1 MIFYRRLEFCIALF
15 LRGCFWAHTCFLYMQ
30 MIFANHYKKAVLT
43 FMLMIRVFFYQNKCI
58 HKIED
63 VLTKKFSTLC
73 SWFVDNKL
81 SIHCGENNTK
91 HILFS
96 KTKRSSNLSITEI
109 ITLRQCYTVEYLGCY
124 LDYNG
129 CPGNNGFEKKSMQ
142 NLNFLISKTNI

>member
-81 SIHCGENNTK
+81 SYLKGSKNT
-91 HILFS
+91 L
-96 KTKRSSNLSITEI
+96 TKLNYQLRFYDRTTNVIFYVIKDKQCETKVK
-109 ITLRQCYTVEYLGCY
+109 LRQ
-124 LDYNG
+124 YNA
-129 CPGNNGFEKKSMQ
+129 KVS
-142 NLNFLISKTNI
+142 